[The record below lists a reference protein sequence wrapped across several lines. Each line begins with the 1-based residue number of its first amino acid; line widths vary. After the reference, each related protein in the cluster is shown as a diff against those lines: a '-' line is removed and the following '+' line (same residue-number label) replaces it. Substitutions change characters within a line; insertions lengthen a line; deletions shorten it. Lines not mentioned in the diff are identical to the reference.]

1 MSDCI
6 DSLIDANLITTLKT
20 IVTPTYNTA
29 IGTVERL
36 RTCININGRYPYTLC
51 IQLEPDEV
59 EQWGQLRNDN
69 LNYIIWHLDGKNDE
83 SETVNTEF
91 VYRLRNVAAD
101 ITKAVKGDVTRGG
114 YAQNTIITKTGFGI
128 FGPDDTVGEPGAF
141 VLLQIVRI
149 LDPNDPYQLA

>member
-6 DSLIDANLITTLKT
+6 DALIDQNLITTLKT
-20 IVTPTYNTA
+20 IVTPTYNTN

-36 RTCININGRYPYTLC
+36 RTLISINGRYPYTLC

-69 LNYIIWHLDGKNDE
+69 LNYIVWYFDGHSDQNEILND
-83 SETVNTEF
+83 EF

-114 YAQNTIITKTGFGI
+114 YAQNTTIIKSGFGWFLDETI
-128 FGPDDTVGEPGAF
+128 AEPGAYTII
-141 VLLQIVRI
+141 QIDRI

>member
-6 DSLIDANLITTLKT
+6 DALIDQNLITTLKT
-20 IVTPTYNTA
+20 IVTPTYNTN

-36 RTCININGRYPYTLC
+36 RTLISINGRYPYTLC
-51 IQLEPDEV
+51 IQLEPDDV

-69 LNYIIWHLDGKNDE
+69 LNYIVWYFDGHSDQNEILND
-83 SETVNTEF
+83 EF

-114 YAQNTIITKTGFGI
+114 YAQNTTIVKSGFGWFLDETI
-128 FGPDDTVGEPGAF
+128 TEPGAY
-141 VLLQIVRI
+141 VIIQIERI
-149 LDPNDPYQLA
+149 IDPNDPYKLA